1 VACTR
6 QAQTVSHPSQG
17 GTRSASFEPNTRPDR
32 PATHGDHAPFI
43 DDDTR
48 PGFLDCNGDR
58 NQRVGDPR
66 RDGVTAHGAAGHAV
80 RSRQRAAPI
89 LSRRRLVQTPW
100 ALQLDVDALARES
113 GSQTGESDDPR

>member
-1 VACTR
+1 MFTSLADF
-6 QAQTVSHPSQG
+6 QQLGSYQG
-17 GTRSASFEPNTRPDR
+17 T
-32 PATHGDHAPFI
+32 
-43 DDDTR
+43 
-48 PGFLDCNGDR
+48 
-58 NQRVGDPR
+58 
-66 RDGVTAHGAAGHAV
+66 DGVTAHGAAGHAV